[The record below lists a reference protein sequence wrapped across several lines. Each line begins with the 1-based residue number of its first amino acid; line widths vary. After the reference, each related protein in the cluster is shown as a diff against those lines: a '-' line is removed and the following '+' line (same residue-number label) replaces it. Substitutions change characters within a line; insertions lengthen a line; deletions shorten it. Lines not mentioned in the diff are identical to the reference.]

1 MIKNYI
7 MRTILHY
14 LFRVFYF
21 FILCLYKPLKFLLRP
36 IIRLHPRLY
45 NFAATLREGL
55 NELIR
60 VPELTLNTSSEIT
73 SEIDTNNKIPGWLI
87 DEWKAIHEIE
97 PQLFPGK
104 WLVDNIPFYSIPN
117 SRIGDHYLE
126 LCRLYGNNVSHV
138 FLVPWIDRGGA
149 DIVTLNHIR
158 ALINHNL
165 SNYITVISTFNTDS
179 PWAYKLP
186 DKVRFIE
193 FGKKYSHLSEDEQE
207 KLLTRLLIQMA
218 PKVIHNINS
227 DLGYKIFVKY
237 GNALNSVSN
246 LYASFFCTDIT
257 QKGEHVGYAYCYL
270 PKCFDCLKAVAID
283 NQSFLNRLIETYAFD
298 KEKMYVHYQPI
309 QITNKRKCSDNIVEK
324 KQMDIIWAGR
334 MDRQKRPD
342 ILMKI
347 AQASQDLPFRFHVY
361 GISVLD
367 DDIFTDELTKQK
379 NITCYGVF
387 NKLDSLPIEQFDLFL
402 YTSQWDGMPTILLD
416 AISLG
421 LPIIASDVGGI
432 SELIIHDKT
441 GFLINPY
448 DDIDCYVNCLKK
460 IYNNRALL
468 TNIVNNAY
476 ELISKRHSWECFLEN
491 LNNFPGYINT

>member
-1 MIKNYI
+1 MIKNHI
-7 MRTILHY
+7 MKTILHY

-21 FILCLYKPLKFLLRP
+21 FTLCLYKPLKFLLRP
-36 IIRLHPRLY
+36 IICLHPRLY
-45 NFAATLREGL
+45 NFAATLRKGL

-60 VPELTLNTSSEIT
+60 PPELTLNTISEIT

-97 PQLFPGK
+97 PQLFPEK
-104 WLVDNIPFYSIPN
+104 RLVDDIIFYNVPH
-117 SRIGDHYLE
+117 SRIGEYYLE
-126 LCRLYGNNVSHV
+126 LCKLYGKNVSHI

-149 DIVTLNHIR
+149 DIETI
-158 ALINHNL
+158 
-165 SNYITVISTFNTDS
+165 NYIQALVNYNYANCVTVISTNNADS

-257 QKGEHVGYAYCYL
+257 QEGKHVGYAFEYL

-283 NQSFLNRLIETYAFD
+283 NKSFLNRLIETYAFE
-298 KEKMYVHYQPI
+298 KEKMHVHYQPI
-309 QITNKRKCSDNIVEK
+309 QIDNKRVYSANINK
-324 KQMDIIWAGR
+324 KYIDILWAGR
-334 MDRQKRPD
+334 IDRQKRPD
-342 ILMKI
+342 ILIKI
-347 AQASQDLPFRFHVY
+347 VQASQDLPFRFHVY
-361 GISVLD
+361 GESVLD
-367 DDIFTDELTKQK
+367 DDIFTCELIKQK
-379 NITCYGVF
+379 NVTYYGGY
-387 NKLDSLPIEQFDLFL
+387 NQLSSLPIKQYDLFL
-402 YTSQWDGMPTILLD
+402 YTSQWDGLPNVLLE
-416 AISLG
+416 AMSLG
-421 LPIIASDVGGI
+421 LPIIASNVGGV

-441 GFLINPY
+441 GFLIDPY
-448 DDIDCYVNCLKK
+448 DDIDRYVNCLKN
-460 IYNNRALL
+460 IYNNRSLL

-491 LNNFPGYINT
+491 LNNFPGYIN